1 MKIAIFG
8 GTFNPVHNEHVN
20 IVKSAKSALKPDKI
34 LVVPSYIT
42 PLKTGAITASGKER
56 IEMCRLAFCGID
68 GVEVSDTEIESGGVS
83 YSYLTCEKIKKL
95 YSGAEIYF
103 IIGADSLAGFH
114 LWKYPE
120 RILNCVTLAV
130 CARESEDKLNSA
142 VKEYKKRFD
151 KKFVIIPY
159 VGKKVSSTNV
169 RISCAADEDISLSV
183 PESVCEYIRSN
194 GLYKSEY
201 AEEVKKYLTEERYAH
216 TLRVVK
222 LALKNAKRLGLDE
235 QSVLTAAILH
245 DCAKYIKS
253 GKELEGFV
261 FPKNVPPP
269 VMHQYTGAYVAEHTF
284 NIKDENILNA
294 IKYHTS
300 GRADMSDLEK
310 LIFLADMLEE
320 GRSFEG
326 AEELRKLFYED
337 VNKCLYSALKHQ
349 IDYLAS
355 QKTEIYP
362 LTLQAYQY
370 LKEKGYDE

>member
-20 IVKSAKSALKPDKI
+20 IVKSAKSALKADKI

-42 PLKTGAITASGKER
+42 PLKTGAITASGKDR
-56 IEMCRLAFCGID
+56 LEMCRLAFSGID
-68 GVEVSDTEIESGGVS
+68 GIEVSGMEIESGGVS
-83 YSYLTCEKIKKL
+83 YSYLTCEKLKKL
-95 YSGAEIYF
+95 YGDAEIYF

-114 LWKYPE
+114 LWKYPD

-130 CARESEDKLNSA
+130 CARESEGVLNSA

-151 KKFVIIPY
+151 KKLVIIPY

-201 AEEVKKYLTEERYAH
+201 AEEVKKYLTEARYAH

-222 LALKNAKRLGLDE
+222 LALQNAKRLNLDE
-235 QSVLTAAILH
+235 KSVITAAILH
-245 DCAKYIKS
+245 DCAKYIKG
-253 GKELEGFV
+253 GKELEGFE
-261 FPKNVPPP
+261 FPQNVPPP

-300 GRADMSDLEK
+300 GRADMTPLEK

-320 GRSFEG
+320 GRNFSG
-326 AEELRKLFYED
+326 GEELRKLFYED
-337 VNKCLYSALKHQ
+337 INKCLFSALKHQ
-349 IDYLAS
+349 INYLKS
-355 QKTEIYP
+355 QNAEIYP
-362 LTLQAYQY
+362 LTLQAYQF